1 VPACVLSVDAPRALF
16 YVSTRIAA
24 LGAALPRSH
33 VDRVER
39 GGMDILGGL
48 GSRGRSVIVVAAWSV
63 LSALAPN
70 VASAITRNVD
80 NTVSCSDTAPC
91 TSTPCCTIQFAIDV
105 AVNNDVV
112 EVAAGTYPE
121 NLTLGKN
128 IFLRGAQAGN
138 PACDRVDVETT
149 VAPAAGVALTLTTG
163 SSSATVDGFTFSG
176 GTRGIATD
184 AGPLNR
190 LKILNNRIVGFSD
203 SGAFFALGAPT
214 LRFEQ
219 NEIDGSSATGTNGL
233 FHLDGNND
241 YDGLAFR
248 DTCVRNGVNTYGFF
262 VDGDHNVGSNVDA
275 GNPLIEDSRF
285 ENNLIGLS
293 LGAQSGDQLSIARN
307 SFTDNGLDGLQ
318 GGMQSSTID
327 TNAFVNN
334 GRYGLLLTSFGNGD
348 PAAGAQNNGIVN
360 NCISRNGAAGIFY
373 SDTQAAGTIATNVA
387 SDNNIY
393 FNFAGAVYGG
403 AETIDAENNWW
414 GCPTGAN
421 TGACDTASANIST
434 TPFLSTPSETTPCE
448 PLVEPTPTPTETDGA
463 TPTPATTPTL
473 TATADATPSVTATA
487 ASTATSTPSATLTP
501 EATTTATTTPV
512 ATVTATPVATTT
524 ATTTPVATTTGTT
537 TPIATLT
544 ATPVATATATTT
556 PVATLTATPVAT
568 TTATTTPV
576 PTLTTTAVPTV
587 TATGTPLPT
596 TTASVTATTQ
606 PTATPTAPITD
617 PTPTTTPVP
626 TDEPTATAA
635 TPGATFTAT
644 PTAPVPTPTL
654 GDLNHFQ
661 CYETHRPPLRLDP
674 LSLVDHFGASTARL
688 LRGKRFCAPA
698 DKNDEDESA
707 PLDAD
712 HLASYT
718 IKQTTPRFT
727 RIRDFVVTNQFGTT
741 TLDLVRPEALL
752 VPSAKSHVGPIGS
765 YTPAIDH
772 FKCYKARGRFRSDPL
787 TIDDQFG
794 SITAAIKRPV
804 RYCAPVDKNG
814 EGIIDAGTHLV
825 CYQVRSAAGS
835 PTGDELYSL
844 NQFGPDEFKVFG
856 ARELCVP
863 STIQ

>member
-1 VPACVLSVDAPRALF
+1 
-16 YVSTRIAA
+16 
-24 LGAALPRSH
+24 
-33 VDRVER
+33 
-39 GGMDILGGL
+39 MDILGGF
-48 GSRGRSVIVVAAWSV
+48 GAKGRSIVVVAAWWV
-63 LSALAPN
+63 LGALAPN
-70 VASAITRNVD
+70 DASAITRNVD

-91 TSTPCCTIQFAIDV
+91 TSTPCCTIQFAIDIAV
-105 AVNNDVV
+105 ANDIVQ
-112 EVAAGTYPE
+112 VAAGSYPE

-128 IFLRGAQAGN
+128 IFLRGAQATN

-190 LKILNNRIVGFSD
+190 LKIFNNRIVGFSD
-203 SGAFFALGAPT
+203 SGAFFTLGAPT

-219 NEIDGSSATGTNGL
+219 NEIDGSSAVGTNGL

-241 YDGLAFR
+241 YDGLTFR

-285 ENNLIGLS
+285 ENNLVGLS

-307 SFTDNGLDGLQ
+307 SFADNGLDGLQ

-327 TNAFVNN
+327 TNSFVNN

-373 SDTQAAGTIATNVA
+373 SDTQSAGTIATNVA

-393 FNFAGAVYGG
+393 FNFAGAVYAG

-421 TGACDTASANIST
+421 AGSCDTASANVST

-448 PLVEPTPTPTETDGA
+448 PLVEPTPTPTEGGE
-463 TPTPATTPTL
+463 TPTPGTTPTL
-473 TATADATPSVTATA
+473 TATAVVTPSTTATPS
-487 ASTATSTPSATLTP
+487 
-501 EATTTATTTPV
+501 
-512 ATVTATPVATTT
+512 
-524 ATTTPVATTTGTT
+524 
-537 TPIATLT
+537 
-544 ATPVATATATTT
+544 ATATTT

-576 PTLTTTAVPTV
+576 PTLTATPVATITATATPVPTL
-587 TATGTPLPT
+587 TATG
-596 TTASVTATTQ
+596 Q
-606 PTATPTAPITD
+606 PTVTPTAPIAD

-626 TDEPTATAA
+626 TGEPTATEAA
-635 TPGATFTAT
+635 TPAATITAT

-674 LSLVDHFGASTARL
+674 LSLVDHFGASTAHL

-698 DKNDEDESA
+698 DKNDEDPTA
-707 PLDAD
+707 PLDPD

-718 IKQTTPRFT
+718 IKQTAPRFT

-741 TLDLVRPEALL
+741 MLDLVRPEALL
-752 VPSAKSHVGPIGS
+752 VPSAKSHLGPIGS
-765 YTPAIDH
+765 YLPAIDH
-772 FKCYKARGRFRSDPL
+772 FKCYKARGRFRSDPI
-787 TIDDQFG
+787 TIEDQFG
-794 SITAAIKRPV
+794 AITAAIKRPV

-814 EGIIDAGTHLV
+814 EGIIDPGTHLV

-835 PTGDELYSL
+835 PTNDLLYSL
-844 NQFGPDEFKVFG
+844 NQFGPDDFKVFG

>member
-1 VPACVLSVDAPRALF
+1 L
-16 YVSTRIAA
+16 
-24 LGAALPRSH
+24 
-33 VDRVER
+33 
-39 GGMDILGGL
+39 
-48 GSRGRSVIVVAAWSV
+48 VAAWSV

-70 VASAITRNVD
+70 VANAITRNVD
-80 NTVSCSDTAPC
+80 NTVSCNDTAPC
-91 TSTPCCTIQFAIDV
+91 TSTPCCTIQFAIDT
-105 AVNNDVV
+105 AVNSDVV
-112 EVAAGTYPE
+112 QVAAGTYPE

-128 IFLRGAQAGN
+128 IILRGAQAAN

-190 LKILNNRIVGFSD
+190 LKILNNRIVGFTD

-262 VDGDHNVGSNVDA
+262 VDGDHNIGSNVDA

-285 ENNLIGLS
+285 ENNLIGVS

-334 GRYGLLLTSFGNGD
+334 GRYGLLLTSFGNAD
-348 PAAGAQNNGIVN
+348 PAAGAQNNSIVN

-393 FNFAGAVYGG
+393 FNFAGAVYAG

-421 TGACDTASANIST
+421 TGSCDTASANIST

-463 TPTPATTPTL
+463 TPTPVATPTL
-473 TATADATPSVTATA
+473 TATAVVTPSVTATA
-487 ASTATSTPSATLTP
+487 ALTVTPTAS
-501 EATTTATTTPV
+501 TTATTTPD
-512 ATVTATPVATTT
+512 ATT
-524 ATTTPVATTTGTT
+524 
-537 TPIATLT
+537 
-544 ATPVATATATTT
+544 TATTT
-556 PVATLTATPVAT
+556 PVATLTATPDPTATATATPVTTLTATPDPTATATATPVAT
-568 TTATTTPV
+568 LTATPDPTATATATPV
-576 PTLTTTAVPTV
+576 ATLTATPDPTATATATPVATLTATPDPTATATATPVATLTATSSPTV
-587 TATGTPLPT
+587 TATGTPL
-596 TTASVTATTQ
+596 

-626 TDEPTATAA
+626 TDEPTATEPA
-635 TPGATFTAT
+635 TPGATLTAT

-674 LSLVDHFGASTARL
+674 LSLVDHLGASTARL

-698 DKNDEDESA
+698 DKNDEDETA

-712 HLASYT
+712 HFASYT
-718 IKQTTPRFT
+718 IKQTAPRFT

-765 YTPAIDH
+765 YTPSIDH
-772 FKCYKARGRFRSDPL
+772 FKCYKARGRFRSDPI

-794 SITAAIKRPV
+794 SISAAIKRPV

-814 EGIIDAGTHLV
+814 EGVIDAGTHLL

-835 PTGDELYSL
+835 PTSDTLYSL